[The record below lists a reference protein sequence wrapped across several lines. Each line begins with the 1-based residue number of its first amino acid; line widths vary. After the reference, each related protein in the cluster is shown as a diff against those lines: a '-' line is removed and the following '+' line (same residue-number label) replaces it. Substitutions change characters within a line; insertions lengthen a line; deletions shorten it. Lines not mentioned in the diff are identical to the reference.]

1 MYYILHKPYGTN
13 EPWLELPYG
22 IRSKKEAIARAKALH
37 AQVKEDGSRQVN
49 IRLCVGK
56 GRDRRV
62 ILDT

>member
-1 MYYILHKPYGTN
+1 MYYILHKHYGTN

-22 IRSKKEAIARAKALH
+22 IRSKKDAIASAKTLH